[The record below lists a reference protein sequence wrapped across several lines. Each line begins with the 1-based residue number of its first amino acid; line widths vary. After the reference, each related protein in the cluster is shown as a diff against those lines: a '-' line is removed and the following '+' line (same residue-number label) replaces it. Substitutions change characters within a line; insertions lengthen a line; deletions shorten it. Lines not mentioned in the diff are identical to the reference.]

1 MPPRGLVLMSASA
14 RLRQEELSAPWMVHV
29 SACCQDSSY
38 FSTNKAWMSTDW
50 WKYTDALQ
58 VLMYKWMH
66 TCQNVCIWHVFFSL
80 CVQIW
85 LCQNLVKFNSQFV
98 KLLMGPQRQTCLFQ
112 IKRILGFCCRYSAEI
127 LICVTQRKG
136 IYAFRLTFPLCL
148 QRLLQCCRDDSL
160 NVTVPMRMLEIFS
173 SEKTY
178 HLVVPDSSLVTSL
191 LEQILH
197 YMVPK
202 GNVSVICPVFVSVF
216 VSAFKNALLW

>member
-1 MPPRGLVLMSASA
+1 
-14 RLRQEELSAPWMVHV
+14 MVAHMIKYMYLTHFI
-29 SACCQDSSY
+29 SS
-38 FSTNKAWMSTDW
+38 
-50 WKYTDALQ
+50 
-58 VLMYKWMH
+58 
-66 TCQNVCIWHVFFSL
+66 

-85 LCQNLVKFNSQFV
+85 LCQNLVKFNNQFV

-112 IKRILGFCCRYSAEI
+112 IKRILGFCCRYSAKV
-127 LICVTQRKG
+127 LIWVTQTKG
-136 IYAFRLTFPLCL
+136 IDAFRLTFPFCL

-178 HLVVPDSSLVTSL
+178 QSVIPDAGLVTSL

-202 GNVSVICPVFVSVF
+202 GNISFICLVFVSF
-216 VSAFKNALLW
+216 FKNAFQ